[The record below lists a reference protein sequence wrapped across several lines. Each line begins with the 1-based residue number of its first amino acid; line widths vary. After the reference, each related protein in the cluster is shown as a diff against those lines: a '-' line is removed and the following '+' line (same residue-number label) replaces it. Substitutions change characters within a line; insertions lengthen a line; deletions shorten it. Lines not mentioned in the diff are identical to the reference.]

1 MFADRQIADPFVAA
15 QVFTSEPKGEVANH
29 LIRKLKDSQKDME
42 HRLHPWM
49 NNDTER
55 EIRELESDE
64 SRTRRRTIRGDTN
77 LSGSRPMKEE
87 KPSFKRER
95 DFDSID
101 DAVIDNFD
109 LKAPKNI

>member
-1 MFADRQIADPFVAA
+1 
-15 QVFTSEPKGEVANH
+15 
-29 LIRKLKDSQKDME
+29 ME

-87 KPSFKRER
+87 KPSFRKER
-95 DFDSID
+95 DDFDNID
-101 DAVIDNFD
+101 DAVVDNFD
-109 LKAPKNI
+109 LKGQKSI